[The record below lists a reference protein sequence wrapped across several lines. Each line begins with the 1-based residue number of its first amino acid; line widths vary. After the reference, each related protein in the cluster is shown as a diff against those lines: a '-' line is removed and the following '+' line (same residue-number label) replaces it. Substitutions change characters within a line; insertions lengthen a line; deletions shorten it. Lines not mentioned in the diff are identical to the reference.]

1 MIAKIVEKDE
11 REYYSA
17 VFAIYENGFDTAV
30 IVYDDDN
37 NRFSFVKMYGRTKL
51 IIRNVF
57 IIDADDEEF
66 VKDKTLIIGTF
77 KKMKH
82 ISGYDWLVENKQLF
96 VDILNN
102 RPVDARYT
110 EKAAAINACISVSE
124 WNLVKTE
131 QDVKS
136 LMELS
141 WGFHDGVI
149 EKIGY
154 DVETSSVEVL
164 FSGCWG
170 SKVTLRF
177 QQEPAMHFTPGEI
190 FTDFIMDS
198 NVFFENGF
206 VYWVDDYSV
215 KTEEDLAKAKDAIYF
230 RARTLCWK
238 QETEYRSP
246 EEAEAFAEGM
256 GNL

>member
-1 MIAKIVEKDE
+1 MIAKIVDKDK

-17 VFAIYENGFDTAV
+17 VFAICENGWDTAV
-30 IVYDDDN
+30 VVFDDERK
-37 NRFSFVKMYGRTKL
+37 RFSFERMYGRTKH

-57 IIDADDEEF
+57 IIDCDDRGF
-66 VKDKTLIIGTF
+66 VKEKSIKVSSFKTI
-77 KKMKH
+77 KH
-82 ISGYDWLVENKQLF
+82 ISGYDWLVENNQLF
-96 VDILNN
+96 VDILHN
-102 RPVDARYT
+102 RPVDERYR
-110 EKAAAINACISVSE
+110 EKAAKINTGITICL

-141 WGFHDGVI
+141 WGFHDGII

-154 DVETSSVEVL
+154 DREKDSVEVL

-177 QQEPAMHFTPGEI
+177 QKEPMARFSFGDMYN
-190 FTDFIMDS
+190 DFIMDS

-206 VYWVDDYSV
+206 VYWVDDYSI
-215 KTEEDLAKAKDAIYF
+215 KTEADLAEAKDGIYF
-230 RARTLCWK
+230 KARTLCWK
-238 QETEYRSP
+238 QETEYRDESLP
-246 EEAEAFAEGM
+246 DED
-256 GNL
+256 